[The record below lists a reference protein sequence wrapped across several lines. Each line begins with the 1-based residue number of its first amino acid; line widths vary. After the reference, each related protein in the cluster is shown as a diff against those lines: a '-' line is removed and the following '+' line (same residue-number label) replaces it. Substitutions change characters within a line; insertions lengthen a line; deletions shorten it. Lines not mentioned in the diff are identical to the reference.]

1 MNYAMM
7 RERKGNP
14 VFTLFGKIAAGV
26 IIGFS
31 FEKLAKKQV

>member
-14 VFTLFGKIAAGV
+14 VFTLFGKIAEGV
-26 IIGFS
+26 LIGFS